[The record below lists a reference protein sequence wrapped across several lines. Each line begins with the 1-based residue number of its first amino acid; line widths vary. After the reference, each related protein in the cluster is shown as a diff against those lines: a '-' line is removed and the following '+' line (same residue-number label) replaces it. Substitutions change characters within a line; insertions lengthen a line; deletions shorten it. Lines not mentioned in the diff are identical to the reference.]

1 MIQPRRRVVFGAFLL
16 GVLAIGP
23 SLSTGRT
30 GATPPATLTYTFD
43 SLTST
48 VIHGQDNWVT
58 VDNVHNPGGVTHW
71 IGALGGASVSAHNT
85 TKALYFDWEGAGY
98 GSRSTRIDDS
108 NFSTM
113 PIPDSGIAV
122 IEFEAHRAFWGTWFR
137 MGHDTNANGDLAN
150 DELGLHL
157 QLRQAG
163 STWKSSL
170 KLGTQTYTSTT
181 ALGNYG
187 KYQLVLDRTLGTAS
201 LWYKNMTAGT
211 DWAVLDGL
219 ANVATGFT
227 TDSTVN
233 DPRTWN
239 GFGVHGE
246 GRTSVFDNL
255 SFRLVDVSSRSL
267 TFAATNR
274 GAQRQT
280 SVDLSGLYVN
290 QPLTATAT
298 GDFRFTNGTQTTQ
311 VSAGASLGVV
321 YAPSTHGSHTGTVEF
336 SSPEMVAPLTVA
348 LSGRTTPEIVSF
360 STTSPNGTYTTGQ
373 TIDITATSS
382 VPVTAGSQVT
392 VTLDTGAT
400 VVLTAASPGT
410 SLTGTYT
417 VAAGQNSADLSVV
430 SFDAGATTDA
440 AGNAVSSSSLP
451 IGTDSL
457 SGAHAIVIS
466 TPSGSSSQTT
476 TTTTSPS
483 TTSTVTQPA
492 STPETG
498 AGSGDMTS
506 VATRRGAAPPSTA
519 TIPAPVISTTTTT
532 VAPTTTISDLAPAKP
547 GELVALVD
555 GRAAVGGVTNDE
567 GTVIIEVA
575 DIVVRVRCTRED
587 GSLIS
592 PTADGE
598 LRFEPGSTMAMSV
611 SGFLADSV
619 VDVEMRSTPTPLGS
633 LRADADGNGTAE
645 FAVPDSLT
653 IGDHRL
659 VVAGNDQAG
668 RSVTVGLGMSL
679 RAADDPAPIGLIAGI
694 VLVAGLA
701 AILVPA
707 EAVRRRRR
715 RL

>member
-1 MIQPRRRVVFGAFLL
+1 MAASAVA
-16 GVLAIGP
+16 
-23 SLSTGRT
+23 STLHISPAAG
-30 GATPPATLTYTFD
+30 TPPSTLTYTFD

-71 IGALGGASVSAHNT
+71 IGALGGASVSTHNT

-108 NFSTM
+108 NFSTI
-113 PIPDSGIAV
+113 PILDSGVVV

-137 MGHDTNANGDLAN
+137 MGHDTNTDGDLAN

-170 KLGTQTYTSTT
+170 KVGTQTHTSTT

-227 TDSTVN
+227 TDSTPN

-255 SFRLVDVSSRSL
+255 SFRRIDVSSRSIA
-267 TFAATNR
+267 FATTNR
-274 GAQRQT
+274 GAQRQ
-280 SVDLSGLYVN
+280 SSLDVSGLYVT

-298 GDFRFTNGTQTTQ
+298 GDFRFANGTQTTQ
-311 VSAGASLGVV
+311 VSVGSSLSVV
-321 YAPSTHGSHTGTVEF
+321 YAPSTHGTHTGTVSL
-336 SSPEMVAPLTVA
+336 SSPEMLAPVSIA

-360 STTSPNGTYTTGQ
+360 SSSSPNGIYTTGQ
-373 TIDITATSS
+373 TIDITAVAS
-382 VPVTAGSQVT
+382 VPVTAGSRVT
-392 VTLDTGAT
+392 ATLDTGAT
-400 VVLTAASPGT
+400 VVLTAPSLGT
-410 SLTGTYT
+410 ALTGTYT
-417 VAAGQNSADLSVV
+417 VSAGHNSPDLAVV
-430 SFDAGATTDA
+430 SFDASSTTDA
-440 AGNAVSSSSLP
+440 AGNAVSSSALP
-451 IGTDSL
+451 TGTDSL
-457 SGAHAIVIS
+457 SGAHAIVVS
-466 TPSGSSSQTT
+466 TPTPPTVASTT
-476 TTTTSPS
+476 TTASQPMTTSQVQTVTGEPASVSSRRGTANLTTATTPARTAPVTTTTFPSPS
-483 TTSTVTQPA
+483 TTV
-492 STPETG
+492 
-498 AGSGDMTS
+498 
-506 VATRRGAAPPSTA
+506 
-519 TIPAPVISTTTTT
+519 
-532 VAPTTTISDLAPAKP
+532 SDLPSAAP

-555 GRAAVGGVTNDE
+555 GRTAVGGVSSDE

-575 DIVVRVRCTRED
+575 DIVVRVRCVRED
-587 GSLIS
+587 GTIVA

-598 LRFEPGSTMAMSV
+598 LRFEPGSTMSMSV
-611 SGFLADSV
+611 SGFLAESD

-633 LRADADGNGTAE
+633 LRTDADGNGTAE
-645 FAVPDSLT
+645 FGVPDSLT

-679 RAADDPAPIGLIAGI
+679 QPADDPAPIGLITVV

-701 AILVPA
+701 AVLVPA